1 MSLKTWSGARGEVSN
16 AEQSGWCMHF
26 LCRKGALLASVSKPP
41 RPLVIDIPFHP
52 SACGCGVVSHTA
64 LLPQTPCRG
73 EATQSELCFP
83 SLVFFCF
90 FFFKKTTKQ
99 NQVPLFH
106 STLLKNEIIAK
117 VFFCFCN
124 MLIIMLRDLC
134 ASLHLTHTD
143 SHKADS
149 IPNLQMEK
157 LSQRDIK
164 NLVIQWKTLGLN
176 SNLSDISLNS

>member
-1 MSLKTWSGARGEVSN
+1 MWMWCGQPHCPPPPDSMQGRG
-16 AEQSGWCMHF
+16 
-26 LCRKGALLASVSKPP
+26 
-41 RPLVIDIPFHP
+41 
-52 SACGCGVVSHTA
+52 HTVRT
-64 LLPQTPCRG
+64 LLP
-73 EATQSELCFP
+73 ESCFF
-83 SLVFFCF
+83 LF

>member
-16 AEQSGWCMHF
+16 AEQSGWCLHF
-26 LCRKGALLASVSKPP
+26 LYREGALLASVSKPP

-52 SACGCGVVSHTA
+52 SVCGCGVVSHTA

-73 EATQSELCFP
+73 EATQLEFRFL
-83 SLVFFCF
+83 SLVFFG
-90 FFFKKTTKQ
+90 FFKKTTKQ

-117 VFFCFCN
+117 VFFCSCN

-157 LSQRDIK
+157 LSQRDVK

>member
-16 AEQSGWCMHF
+16 AEQSGWCLHF

-90 FFFKKTTKQ
+90 FFF
-99 NQVPLFH
+99 
-106 STLLKNEIIAK
+106 
-117 VFFCFCN
+117 
-124 MLIIMLRDLC
+124 
-134 ASLHLTHTD
+134 
-143 SHKADS
+143 
-149 IPNLQMEK
+149 
-157 LSQRDIK
+157 
-164 NLVIQWKTLGLN
+164 
-176 SNLSDISLNS
+176 